1 MKILLVCSTGMS
13 TSLLVN
19 KMNEI
24 SSEKSRNDEIWAVPQ
39 SELENNIKKCDVL
52 LIGPQMRMMLPQI
65 KKLASDNNNVPYALI
80 PANIYSRVDG
90 SSVLELADTLLNS

>member
-13 TSLLVN
+13 SSLLVN

-39 SELENNIKKCDVL
+39 SELESNIKKCDVL

-90 SSVLELADTLLNS
+90 SSVLELVDTLLNS